1 MRGKGRGKNK
11 IVDWQL
17 VAAPADDIVE
27 IDIPTIQQ
35 FFNFLLDLSAVPEG
49 HQDNKL
55 YSA

>member
-1 MRGKGRGKNK
+1 MRGKGGGKNK

-27 IDIPTIQQ
+27 IDIPTIEQ